1 MTSHHD
7 RITSSVPV
15 AEILDPLIEELG
27 KRLEGGDENDPL
39 IAVRKHL
46 ERLVDHLRADPPL
59 VGKIDTLRELGY
71 LSEHSLTEELVGF
84 HETVKRAIEE
94 TMSAG
99 WE

>member
-1 MTSHHD
+1 MAN
-7 RITSSVPV
+7 RLKI

-27 KRLEGGDENDPL
+27 KRLEGGDEHDPL

-71 LSEHSLTEELVGF
+71 LKEHSLTEELAGF
-84 HETVKRAIEE
+84 HETVKRAVDE
-94 TMSAG
+94 TMTTG
-99 WE
+99 WD